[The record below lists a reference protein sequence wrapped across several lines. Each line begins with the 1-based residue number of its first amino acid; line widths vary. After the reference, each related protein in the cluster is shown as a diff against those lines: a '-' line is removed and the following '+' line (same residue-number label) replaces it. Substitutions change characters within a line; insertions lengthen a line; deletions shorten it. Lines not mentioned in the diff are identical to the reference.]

1 MKIKE
6 VLATEKATKLID
18 SENTIVIIVDRNMTK
33 SEIKKEI
40 EKALN
45 VKVVKVNTLITPTGD
60 KKAYVKLGPEYK
72 ASEVAQKLGLL

>member
-18 SENTIVIIVDRNMTK
+18 SENTIVVIVDRNTTK

-60 KKAYVKLGPEYK
+60 KKAYVKLSPEYK
-72 ASEVAQKLGLL
+72 ASDVAQKLGLL